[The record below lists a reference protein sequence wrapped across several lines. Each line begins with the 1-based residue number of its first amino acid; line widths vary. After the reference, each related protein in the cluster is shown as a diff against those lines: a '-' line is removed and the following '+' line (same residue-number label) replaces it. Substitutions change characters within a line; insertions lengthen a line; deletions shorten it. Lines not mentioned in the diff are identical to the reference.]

1 MGVKNSMNINEALEY
16 IHAVSWKGSVPGL
29 SRITE
34 LLSLIGSPEKDMKY
48 IHIVGTNGKGSTAA
62 MLSSILKTAG
72 YRTGMYTSPFIT
84 EFNERM
90 QINGEMITDDELA
103 EITEYIKPFAESM
116 EDKPTE
122 FELITAIAF
131 EYFRRNRCDIVILE
145 AGMGGEFDAT
155 NVIPAPEIAVITNI
169 GLDHTEFLGDTLEK
183 IAATKSGIIKA
194 GCDCVLYPSSAEVEE
209 SVKNRCDTVG
219 VPIFKADFDSFV
231 LNRATLEGQTFDSST
246 LKDVELPL
254 LGAHQ
259 MRNCAVVLC
268 VIERLVARGYRI
280 SEADIR
286 LGLKNTVWQGRFEIL
301 SRDPLFIVDGGHNAQ
316 CIEALAAN
324 IRDYLPDVRLTVL
337 TGVLADKDYRAMYD
351 IVSAYVERF
360 VLVTPPSPRALD
372 AAELAEILSVYGKE
386 VIVCDSVASGV
397 QTAVSLAGVEG
408 SVLAFG
414 SLYMI
419 GDIKR
424 ALLS

>member
-1 MGVKNSMNINEALEY
+1 MNITEALEY

-29 SRITE
+29 SRIGE
-34 LLSLIGSPEKDMKY
+34 LLSLIGSPEKKMKY

-62 MLSSILKTAG
+62 MLSSVLKTAG
-72 YRTGMYTSPFIT
+72 YKVGMYTSPFIT
-84 EFNERM
+84 VFNERM
-90 QINGEMITDDELA
+90 QINGEMISDTELA
-103 EITEYIKPFAESM
+103 EITEFIKPFAETM
-116 EDKPTE
+116 DDKPTE

-131 EYFRRNRCDIVILE
+131 EYFNRNKCDIVILE

-155 NVIPAPEIAVITNI
+155 NVIPAPEVAVITNI

-183 IAATKSGIIKA
+183 IAATKSGVVKN
-194 GCDCVLYPSSAEVEE
+194 GCDCVLYPSAPEVE
-209 SVKNRCDTVG
+209 SAIKSRCDAVG
-219 VPIFKADFDSFV
+219 AEMFKADFDSA
-231 LNRATLEGQTFDSST
+231 LLHSATLEGQCFDLGGYKALS
-246 LKDVELPL
+246 LPL

-259 MRNCAVVLC
+259 LRNCAVVLC
-268 VIERLVARGYRI
+268 VIERLLARGYTI
-280 SEADIR
+280 SEDDIR

-301 SRDPLFIVDGGHNAQ
+301 SRYPLFIVDGGHNAQ

-324 IRDYLPDVRLTVL
+324 IRDYLPDLKLTVL

-351 IVSAYVERF
+351 IVAPYVDRF

-372 AAELAEILSVYGKE
+372 AARLADILSVYAKD
-386 VIVCDSVASGV
+386 ITVCDSVESGV
-397 QTAVSLAGVEG
+397 KNAVSLAGKDG
-408 SVLAFG
+408 HVLAFG